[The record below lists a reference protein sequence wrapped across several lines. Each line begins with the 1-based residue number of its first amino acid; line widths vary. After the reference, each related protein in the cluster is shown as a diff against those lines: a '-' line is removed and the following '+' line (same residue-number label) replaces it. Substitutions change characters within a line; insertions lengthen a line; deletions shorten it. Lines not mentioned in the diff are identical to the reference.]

1 MRNGQEQTSP
11 QTGSL
16 VKNSRIS
23 WLAEQILWP
32 AIWIAAVA
40 LAALVHLAFFV
51 AWPDNFIHEDSAAY
65 LDETR
70 AILTGHYADDMNGR
84 PYGLAFFFFMLSKL
98 FTPDIRLFVAAQHVM
113 SVVTGLL
120 IAAIV
125 RFAGAPRIF
134 SLLAFLL
141 ATLYAR
147 TVHYDN
153 TIGAETTSVFLMS
166 LAAFMAA
173 GIVFRNWSPFRV
185 AAGIGLSIGA
195 VMLCRSAAVGT
206 GFAILLWLLLALDM
220 RLVRRLA
227 VLAVAAGF
235 GLAVYAIP
243 IAINSIVE
251 KRPST
256 EVVSV
261 MAFVVGYSGDFD
273 HGVHLERKAQA
284 RQFVTEMRGADG
296 PQGWAD
302 IEQYQWPLDAIE
314 RMRRPGDSK
323 ADFESIVRDIFVET
337 VTTPSTLWRHVSRHF
352 TREMFFLLFDGNY
365 PASRASRPEDYEY
378 FVKRDAFEIFHSPTG
393 LKSGTLIRDHYDPP
407 AVLAWLLPSADGL
420 QAFLNK
426 LFSLGYAPRYD
437 RAPLCCGLSISSEY
451 DFLPGPIR
459 WLSAG
464 TLLLAG
470 LLLACRIFDRPGRNA
485 PLTRNLAAAGI
496 LMLMLAFINAAFPAF
511 LVYGFNRY
519 AYYLTPF
526 MAGACGILGAVLV
539 LLARRLRHRAPT
551 RRF

>member
-1 MRNGQEQTSP
+1 MRNGQEQTGS

-16 VKNSRIS
+16 VKTSRIS
-23 WLAEQILWP
+23 WLADHILWP
-32 AIWIAAVA
+32 AIWLAAVA

-70 AILTGHYADDMNGR
+70 AILTGHYVEDMNGR

-98 FTPDIRLFVAAQHVM
+98 FAPDIRLFVAAQHVM

-173 GIVFRNWSPFRV
+173 GIVFRNWSPFRA

-195 VMLCRSAAVGT
+195 VMLCRSAAVGA

-227 VLAVAAGF
+227 VLAVATGF

-243 IAINSIVE
+243 IAINAIVE
-251 KRPST
+251 KRPAT
-256 EVVSV
+256 DVVSV
-261 MAFVVGYSGDFD
+261 MAFVIGYSGDFD

-284 RQFVTEMRGADG
+284 RQFVTAMRGADG

-302 IEQYQWPLDAIE
+302 IEQYQWPLYAIE

-323 ADFESIVRDIFVET
+323 ADFERIVRDIFVET
-337 VTTPSTLWRHVSRHF
+337 VTTPSTLWRHVSQHF

-365 PASRASRPEDYEY
+365 PASRASRPDDYEY
-378 FVKRDAFEIFHSPTG
+378 FVKRDVFEIFHSPTG

-407 AVLAWLLPSADGL
+407 AVLSRLLPSADGL
-420 QAFLNK
+420 QAFLHK

-464 TLLLAG
+464 TLLLAA
-470 LLLACRIFDRPGRNA
+470 LLLACRIFDRPERNA
-485 PLTRNLAAAGI
+485 RLTRNLAAAGI

-519 AYYLTPF
+519 AYYVTPF

-539 LLARRLRHRAPT
+539 LLVRRHRHRAPMS
-551 RRF
+551 RF